1 VTIKVLIV
9 DDVAEM
15 RDLLKAIV
23 QKLQYI
29 SIEASSGQEA
39 MAILQKNPDIKL
51 ILLDIGLPDISGLE
65 FAAQLKSGTIHP
77 HIFFVTGQSEYDAMV
92 QAGKLGAVSF
102 IVKPIRPSHVM
113 ERIQSILQNKKGA
126 K

>member
-1 VTIKVLIV
+1 MSIKVLIV

-23 QKLQYI
+23 QKLQYT
-29 SIEASSGQEA
+29 SLEASTGQEA
-39 MAILQKNPDIKL
+39 LTLLQQNPDIKL

-65 FAAQLKSGTIHP
+65 FAAQLKSGPLHP
-77 HIFFVTGQSEYDAMV
+77 HLFFITGQSEYDDIV
-92 QAGKLGAVSF
+92 RAGKLGAVSY

-113 ERIQSILQNKKGA
+113 ERIQAIMDDKKRA
-126 K
+126 S